1 MSNERQRL
9 EQEALQHLNRGSSE
23 GALKA
28 YLSILRLDPKDR
40 RVRQKVGEIYL
51 KNGKHQD
58 AERHLREVAE
68 SLLKESS
75 HRAAVSVIKQLVALR
90 PDDPQLQIDLGECY
104 LAGAYNSDAR
114 ACFDGA
120 LRAWMGLGKPLLAAL
135 PARRLAD
142 ITPAELP
149 LRLRVG
155 ELLEAGGDFAGAG
168 ATYKEVME
176 EYRRRGRVDEV
187 GRVAEMALKHMPDDV
202 GLLLDACESRIA
214 QGEHK
219 LALQGLQKAFMAGP
233 KEPRTLLLL
242 SRAFE
247 GSGQADRALKVSLEL
262 ARVCSDRMDHEGEAN
277 ALRRAAL
284 LSPDDA
290 DVRSR
295 LAAVDDRLG
304 RLERKLTALAFLA
317 PTDDATL
324 RVLTRAEVLL
334 RYGFVDR
341 ADAEVTAGLAAANG
355 SLPLIA
361 AMAEVLVGAGKINE
375 ALVCM
380 ERLVPHAGEEASAVL
395 DRMSLLRGLDPAS
408 AGPAENVVKDHDVDD
423 DEVDDDPDTDQGRD
437 VVDESSLEAQGDRRF
452 AAGDLPGAL
461 LAWREALSE
470 DPLSESVLGKIASL
484 RTATRAAERSPPAM
498 PTFSAPD
505 EGTFAEIEPD
515 ELYEDGEAPS
525 DALTEARALA
535 AVGEGEAALKLVRG
549 LPGLGARVVEAQA
562 RRALNDVSG
571 ALDVLRSAT
580 DDAAETDADYP
591 EALFELCGLYTAT
604 QKHRPALRLLE
615 ELRDLAPDFRTSEVE
630 ARRRGLQLL
639 TR

>member
-9 EQEALQHLNRGSSE
+9 ETEALQQLNRGSSE

-28 YLSILRLDPKDR
+28 YLSILRMDPKDR

-51 KNGKHQD
+51 RNGKNQD

-68 SLLKESS
+68 TLLKESS
-75 HRAAVSVIKQLVALR
+75 HRAAVSVIKQLVSLR
-90 PDDPQLQIDLGECY
+90 PDDPQLQVDLGECY

-114 ACFDGA
+114 ACFDAA
-120 LRAWMGLGKPLLAAL
+120 LRAWMGLGKPLLAAV
-135 PARRLAD
+135 PARRLAA

-155 ELLEAGGDFAGAG
+155 ELLEAGGDLAGAG
-168 ATYKEVME
+168 VTYKEVME

-187 GRVAEMALKHMPDDV
+187 GRVAEMALKLMPDDV
-202 GLLLDACESRIA
+202 SLLFDACESRIA

-219 LALQGLQKAFMAGP
+219 LALQGLQKAFMVAP
-233 KEPRTLLLL
+233 KEPRTLQLLGQ
-242 SRAFE
+242 AFE
-247 GSGQADRALKVSLEL
+247 GVGQVDRALKVALEL
-262 ARVCSDRMDHEGEAN
+262 ARVCADRLDHEGERN
-277 ALRRAAL
+277 ALRRAAF

-290 DVRSR
+290 DVRAR

-304 RLERKLTALAFLA
+304 RMERKLTALAFLA
-317 PTDDATL
+317 PSDDATL
-324 RVLTRAEVLL
+324 RVLTRTEVLL

-341 ADAEVTAGLAAANG
+341 ADAEVREGLVAASG

-361 AMAEVLVGAGKINE
+361 AMAEVLIGAGKVNE

-380 ERLVPHAGEEASAVL
+380 ERLIPHAGAEASAVL
-395 DRMSLLRGLDPAS
+395 DRMSLLRGLEPAGS
-408 AGPAENVVKDHDVDD
+408 AATDNLIDD
-423 DEVDDDPDTDQGRD
+423 DEVDDDPDTDQKGQ
-437 VVDESSLEAQGDRRF
+437 VLDESALEAQGDRRF

-470 DPLSESVLGKIASL
+470 DPLSESVLGKIAAL
-484 RTATRAAERSPPAM
+484 RTASRAAEHVAASA
-498 PTFSAPD
+498 PTFAAPD

-515 ELYEDGEAPS
+515 ELYDEGEPAS

-535 AVGEGEAALKLVRG
+535 AVGESEAALRLVRG
-549 LPGLGARVVEAQA
+549 LQGLGARVVEAQA
-562 RRALNDVSG
+562 RRALSDLSG
-571 ALDVLRSAT
+571 ALEVLRKAT

-591 EALFELCGLYTAT
+591 EALFDLAGLYTAT

-615 ELRDLAPDFRTSEVE
+615 ELRDLAPDFRPADVE